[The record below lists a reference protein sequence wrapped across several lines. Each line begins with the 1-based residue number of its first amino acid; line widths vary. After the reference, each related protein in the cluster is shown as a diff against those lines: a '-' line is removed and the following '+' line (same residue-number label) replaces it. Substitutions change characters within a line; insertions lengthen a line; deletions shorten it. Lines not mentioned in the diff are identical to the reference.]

1 MSILFLLELRF
12 IFFLFL
18 FLFMLRLT
26 VTFSNS
32 VYIPIID
39 HIILTN
45 YVYFLTLSIVQLT
58 LTTLLLQRSH
68 ILTIHF
74 VAFIQPQVTLFVS
87 INNVFDRMTIT
98 IAIFDWIAVLDRV
111 AVIIC
116 ILDRVAVIICI
127 LDRTAII
134 VDIFDRTAI
143 IYNID
148 STLNMTILLARLTFI
163 EPLLTTTF
171 NLTSFLLDLL
181 SFLDFR
187 YIMLINPFFQYLFP
201 LLFIFIVLLKSID
214 LRLNLLLLLLAIQM
228 QRLPQLIDL
237 TGWQQ
242 RQTRILILEWILI
255 TSTHKG
261 RLQWLDLLYFL
272 VLVF

>member
-98 IAIFDWIAVLDRV
+98 IAIFDWIAV
-111 AVIIC
+111 
-116 ILDRVAVIICI
+116 LDRVAVIICI